1 MSQKEQ
7 VKKAEVVVKNDAT
20 LKVVETP
27 KPTQEQPKA
36 VISEASKVE
45 QVQEVK
51 RLLNPTAEQ
60 RLKSLEQMKIL
71 GEKFTFLKVKED
83 ELEKFILSSD
93 GTKEKIS
100 LSNASGF
107 KFEVSNSQTIE
118 KVLEVIAKDLKVFT
132 ERGLLF
138 GFFAVFI
145 FIISLYMAHSNLKNI
160 RNLDNFSIFMSF
172 VFLSLVVSLFQSY
185 SRIYSF
191 DDFLFWCSSFY
202 LFSQWCTRFNLKSLK
217 VEF

>member
-7 VKKAEVVVKNDAT
+7 VKKVQEVVKSDAT
-20 LKVVETP
+20 LKVVETS
-27 KPTQEQPKA
+27 KATQEQPKGQ
-36 VISEASKVE
+36 ISEPTKVE
-45 QVQEVK
+45 QVNEIK
-51 RLLNPTAEQ
+51 RLMNPTAEQ

-83 ELEKFILSSD
+83 ELEKFMLSSD

-132 ERGLLF
+132 ER
-138 GFFAVFI
+138 AEKE
-145 FIISLYMAHSNLKNI
+145 IIS
-160 RNLDNFSIFMSF
+160 FT
-172 VFLSLVVSLFQSY
+172 V
-185 SRIYSF
+185 
-191 DDFLFWCSSFY
+191 
-202 LFSQWCTRFNLKSLK
+202 
-217 VEF
+217 